1 MTTHDDPPP
10 AFQLPA
16 ALLSQGYT
24 LRPET
29 EDDTPFLFRL
39 YASTR
44 EQELAQAI
52 GWSAEQ
58 KLAFI
63 TQQFQAQRQHYRNF
77 IPNCSYQVIEHD
89 AVPVGRL
96 YLEERVTQVHI
107 TDIVLLPEMRGNGAG
122 TAMLKALIG
131 FAHARGKGLGI
142 FVEKFNPALR
152 LYRRLGFVE
161 IGDSDV
167 YLEMDCPV
175 EATETPVS

>member
-1 MTTHDDPPP
+1 MISSDTPP

-16 ALLSQGYT
+16 ALLSLGYR

-44 EQELAQAI
+44 EAELAQVI

-58 KLAFI
+58 KLAFLG
-63 TQQFQAQRQHYRNF
+63 QQFTAQRHHYKNF
-77 IPNCSYQVIEHD
+77 IPNCLYQVIEHD
-89 AVPVGRL
+89 GVPVGRL

-107 TDIVLLPEMRGNGAG
+107 TDIALMSEARGKGVGGAIVE
-122 TAMLKALIG
+122 ALIE
-131 FAHARGKGLGI
+131 HTNARGKGLGI

-161 IGDSDV
+161 VADADV
-167 YLEMDCPV
+167 YLEMERPCDG
-175 EATETPVS
+175 TETRVS